1 MSVTLEVLNSIYEQ
15 VKNKEEWH
23 QGGLFSR
30 DGSRMCLMARIYCI
44 NDLPRKEAVMSRLY
58 EALLELKEP
67 LALSNYNDTHSHQ
80 DVLQLIVRAIAL
92 EKKSL
97 IESQR
102 TSSVARP
109 T

>member
-1 MSVTLEVLNSIYEQ
+1 MSVTLEMLNSIYEQ
-15 VKNKEEWH
+15 VKNKEDWY
-23 QGGLFSR
+23 QGGLFSK
-30 DGSRMCLMARIYCI
+30 DGSRMCLIARVYSI

-80 DVLQLIVRAIAL
+80 EVLQLIVRAISL
-92 EKKSL
+92 EKKFL
-97 IESQR
+97 IESQK
-102 TSSVARP
+102 TSSVVRP